1 MDDIA
6 RFNKERWEE
15 LANANVIYS
24 HPALDLDS
32 HSARKMIDPE
42 GVLTDISNK
51 DVLCLASGGGQQSAA
66 FALLGANVTVLD
78 LSDTQL
84 ARDREAA
91 IYHNLKIRTE
101 QGDMRDLSR
110 FNDDSFDIVHHEHS
124 LNFIPDTESVF
135 SETARVLRVGG
146 LYRLHFTNPYVHG
159 VWEDWN
165 GQGYSVKR
173 TYTDNAEVLSDDPY
187 WDVKSQTG
195 DIKRVRGPK
204 EYRHILSTVING
216 IIRNGFVILGLWEKL
231 NGDPDAKPGSW
242 EHFKSIAPPYLTLWA
257 VYKPDTIYEQPN
269 K

>member
-1 MDDIA
+1 MDDIV
-6 RFNKERWEE
+6 RYNKERWEE
-15 LANANVIYS
+15 LAKANVIYS
-24 HPALDLDS
+24 RPALDLDWN
-32 HSARKMIDPE
+32 SAGKMIDPE
-42 GVLTDISNK
+42 GILTNIDNK
-51 DVLCLASGGGQQSAA
+51 DVLCLASGGGQQSTA

-84 ARDREAA
+84 TRDREAA

-124 LNFIPDTESVF
+124 LNFIPDTRNVF

-159 VWEDWN
+159 IDEDWN

-173 TYTDNAEVLSDDPY
+173 TYTDNAEIIYDNPY
-187 WDVKSQTG
+187 WDVESEEG
-195 DIKRVRGPK
+195 VIKRVRGPK

-231 NGDPDAKPGSW
+231 NGDSDAKPGSW
-242 EHFKSIAPPYLTLWA
+242 EHFESVTSPWLTIWA
-257 VYKPDTIYEQPN
+257 VYKPDIINE
-269 K
+269 